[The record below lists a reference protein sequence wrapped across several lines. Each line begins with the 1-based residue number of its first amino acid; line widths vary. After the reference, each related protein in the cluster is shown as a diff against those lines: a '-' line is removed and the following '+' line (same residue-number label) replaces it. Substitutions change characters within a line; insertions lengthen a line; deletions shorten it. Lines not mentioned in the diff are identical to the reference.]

1 MTFIVPRLSMTSSHK
16 TTSIDLQC
24 NHKMMW
30 SSSTTFFWEGA
41 TLSFQSSTLW
51 NFYYFLQRSLYSI
64 SCWNLLYGI
73 STTEEVLLSPAE
85 VYSMES
91 QLLRKFYYL
100 LLKSTLW
107 SFYYL
112 LLRKF
117 YCLLPHK
124 PQWSRNP
131 YSLLRRSNK
140 KKMVQ
145 HFCFSSHSWS
155 VKLDVRSNFIYNP
168 DLYNYVI
175 IYIMKISSTLFLY
188 KEVFLSALDMPR
200 GRPSS
205 PTSRPAPNCQYS
217 PDSLCHCIPYFIF

>member
-24 NHKMMW
+24 YQNDVEQ
-30 SSSTTFFWEGA
+30 FY
-41 TLSFQSSTLW
+41 
-51 NFYYFLQRSLYSI
+51 NFLLRRPYSL
-64 SCWNLLYGI
+64 L
-73 STTEEVLLSPAE
+73 PKF
-85 VYSMES
+85 YSME
-91 QLLRKFYYL
+91 LLLLPTKELVLYL

-107 SFYYL
+107 NLYYWGGSTIS
-112 LLRKF
+112 
-117 YCLLPHK
+117 C
-124 PQWSRNP
+124 W
-131 YSLLRRSNK
+131 SLLCGASTTFYWGNSTVFSLTNLNGQEILTAYKEDQTK
-140 KKMVQ
+140 KNGST
-145 HFCFSSHSWS
+145 FCVSSHSWS

-168 DLYNYVI
+168 DLYNNVI

-200 GRPSS
+200 SRPSS

>member
-1 MTFIVPRLSMTSSHK
+1 
-16 TTSIDLQC
+16 
-24 NHKMMW
+24 
-30 SSSTTFFWEGA
+30 
-41 TLSFQSSTLW
+41 
-51 NFYYFLQRSLYSI
+51 
-64 SCWNLLYGI
+64 
-73 STTEEVLLSPAE
+73 
-85 VYSMES
+85 MES
-91 QLLRKFYYL
+91 LLLRKFYYL

-188 KEVFLSALDMPR
+188 KEVFLLALDMPR
-200 GRPSS
+200 SRPSS

>member
-1 MTFIVPRLSMTSSHK
+1 
-16 TTSIDLQC
+16 
-24 NHKMMW
+24 
-30 SSSTTFFWEGA
+30 
-41 TLSFQSSTLW
+41 
-51 NFYYFLQRSLYSI
+51 
-64 SCWNLLYGI
+64 
-73 STTEEVLLSPAE
+73 
-85 VYSMES
+85 MES
-91 QLLRKFYYL
+91 LLLRKFYYL

-131 YSLLRRSNK
+131 YSLPRRSNK
-140 KKMVQ
+140 QKMVQ

-200 GRPSS
+200 SRPSS

>member
-1 MTFIVPRLSMTSSHK
+1 MLSKWCGAVLQLSSK
-16 TTSIDLQC
+16 KAL
-24 NHKMMW
+24 
-30 SSSTTFFWEGA
+30 
-41 TLSFQSSTLW
+41 LSPSKV
-51 NFYYFLQRSLYSI
+51 
-64 SCWNLLYGI
+64 LLYGI

-85 VYSMES
+85 VYSVE
-91 QLLRKFYYL
+91 L
-100 LLKSTLW
+100 LLPSTEEILLSSPSETSMVKKSLQLT
-107 SFYYL
+107 
-112 LLRKF
+112 K
-117 YCLLPHK
+117 K
-124 PQWSRNP
+124 IKQ
-131 YSLLRRSNK
+131 

-200 GRPSS
+200 SRPSS

-217 PDSLCHCIPYFIF
+217 PDSLCHCIPYFILQTYIPCNIFTIV

>member
-1 MTFIVPRLSMTSSHK
+1 
-16 TTSIDLQC
+16 
-24 NHKMMW
+24 
-30 SSSTTFFWEGA
+30 
-41 TLSFQSSTLW
+41 
-51 NFYYFLQRSLYSI
+51 
-64 SCWNLLYGI
+64 
-73 STTEEVLLSPAE
+73 
-85 VYSMES
+85 MES

-131 YSLLRRSNK
+131 YSLPRRSNK
-140 KKMVQ
+140 QKMVQ

-175 IYIMKISSTLFLY
+175 IYIMKISSTLFSIKRCFSQLWTCP
-188 KEVFLSALDMPR
+188 EVGLALLLLGLLPTVSTPLTVYVIVSPILFSKPIFLV
-200 GRPSS
+200 
-205 PTSRPAPNCQYS
+205 
-217 PDSLCHCIPYFIF
+217 IFLPLFKTVF

>member
-1 MTFIVPRLSMTSSHK
+1 MFSKWCGAVLQLSSK
-16 TTSIDLQC
+16 KAL
-24 NHKMMW
+24 
-30 SSSTTFFWEGA
+30 
-41 TLSFQSSTLW
+41 LSPSKV
-51 NFYYFLQRSLYSI
+51 
-64 SCWNLLYGI
+64 LLYGTF
-73 STTEEVLLSPAE
+73 TTSYKGAWSLSPAE

-91 QLLRKFYYL
+91 LLLRRFYYL

-131 YSLLRRSNK
+131 YSLPRRSNK
-140 KKMVQ
+140 QKMVQ

-168 DLYNYVI
+168 DLYNNVI
-175 IYIMKISSTLFLY
+175 TYIMKISSTLFLY
-188 KEVFLSALDMPR
+188 KEVFLLTLNMPR
-200 GRPSS
+200 SRPSS

>member
-24 NHKMMW
+24 YQNDVV
-30 SSSTTFFWEGA
+30 
-41 TLSFQSSTLW
+41 Q
-51 NFYYFLQRSLYSI
+51 FYNLFLRRLYS
-64 SCWNLLYGI
+64 LL
-73 STTEEVLLSPAE
+73 LKF
-85 VYSMES
+85 YSME
-91 QLLRKFYYL
+91 LLLLPTKELVLYL

-107 SFYYL
+107 NLYYWGSSTISCWSLLFYYFYYL

-124 PQWSRNP
+124 PQWSINP

-140 KKMVQ
+140 KKWFNI
-145 HFCFSSHSWS
+145 FCFSSHSWS

-168 DLYNYVI
+168 DLYNNVI

>member
-24 NHKMMW
+24 YQNDVEQFYNFLLRRRYSLLPKFYSMELLLLP
-30 SSSTTFFWEGA
+30 TKE
-41 TLSFQSSTLW
+41 LVLYLLLKSTLW
-51 NFYYFLQRSLYSI
+51 NLYYWGGSTF
-64 SCWNLLYGI
+64 SCWGLLYGI

-85 VYSMES
+85 VYSVE
-91 QLLRKFYYL
+91 L
-100 LLKSTLW
+100 LLPSTEEILLSSPSQTSMVKKSLQLT
-107 SFYYL
+107 
-112 LLRKF
+112 
-117 YCLLPHK
+117 
-124 PQWSRNP
+124 
-131 YSLLRRSNK
+131 K
-140 KKMVQ
+140 KIKQKEMVQ

-200 GRPSS
+200 SRPSS

>member
-24 NHKMMW
+24 YQNDVEQFYNFLLRRRYSLLPKFYPM
-30 SSSTTFFWEGA
+30 ELL
-41 TLSFQSSTLW
+41 LS
-51 NFYYFLQRSLYSI
+51 
-64 SCWNLLYGI
+64 
-73 STTEEVLLSPAE
+73 TEELLLFPAK

-91 QLLRKFYYL
+91 LLLRKFYYL

-131 YSLLRRSNK
+131 YSLQRRSNK
-140 KKMVQ
+140 KKWFNIFVF
-145 HFCFSSHSWS
+145 HPTPG
-155 VKLDVRSNFIYNP
+155 VSNW
-168 DLYNYVI
+168 
-175 IYIMKISSTLFLY
+175 M
-188 KEVFLSALDMPR
+188 
-200 GRPSS
+200 
-205 PTSRPAPNCQYS
+205 
-217 PDSLCHCIPYFIF
+217 